1 MRITEILTERSQAQ
15 RKREA
20 GTVHD
25 QFFTRPE
32 VAAQFAN
39 WVKSHT
45 FYKSVTRIIEPAA
58 GNQDLAKN
66 FPNIEMYD
74 LDPQSPEVSAQDFF
88 TSQHK
93 YQPGFL
99 TVMNPPFGKAS
110 DLAIKFFNKAATYS
124 DYIAQIVP
132 RTFRRSGIQDRLA
145 GNFELV
151 DEYILPKG
159 SFYLPS
165 EGTDKKYD
173 VPAVA
178 QIWHRTETTRPKST
192 KPQIPQGIKFIR
204 DPKQANVAFRRKG
217 RRAGEI
223 VTQNLEQTNPN
234 SFFYL
239 NVDRPT
245 LSKLQAVD
253 WSEYGEDV
261 MGSRSISQN
270 DIISALQ

>member
-1 MRITEILTERSQAQ
+1 MRIIEILTERSQAE

-32 VAAQFAN
+32 AANQFAS
-39 WVKSHT
+39 WVKSHP
-45 FYKSVTRIIEPAA
+45 FYKSVTKVIEPAA
-58 GNQDLAKN
+58 GNMDLAKN
-66 FPNIEMYD
+66 FPNVEMYD
-74 LDPQSPEVSAQDFF
+74 LDPQHPEVSAQDFF

-124 DYIAQIVP
+124 DYIAMIVP
-132 RTFRRSGIQDRLA
+132 RTFRRSGIQDRLS
-145 GNFELV
+145 GSFELV

-165 EGTDKKYD
+165 EGPDRKYD

-178 QIWHRTETTRPKST
+178 QIWQRTDKPREKAVQQPIPK
-192 KPQIPQGIKFIR
+192 GIQFIR

-223 VTQNLEQTNPN
+223 ITQNLETTNPN

-239 NVDRPT
+239 KVDQPT
-245 LSKLQAVD
+245 LGKLQTID
-253 WSEYGEDV
+253 WSEYGHDV
-261 MGSRSISQN
+261 MGARSISQS
-270 DIISALQ
+270 DIAKALS

>member
-1 MRITEILTERSQAQ
+1 MRFYELLERSQAE

-39 WVKSHT
+39 WVKSHP
-45 FYKSVTRIIEPAA
+45 FYKSVTKIIEPAA

-110 DLAIKFFNKAATYS
+110 NMAIKFFNKAATFS

-165 EGTDKKYD
+165 EGPDRKYD

-178 QIWHRTETTRPKST
+178 QIWRRTEKPRPKQQP
-192 KPQIPQGIKFIR
+192 KPLPQGIQFVQ
-204 DPKQANVAFRRKG
+204 PQQANVAFRRKG
-217 RRAGEI
+217 RNAGEI
-223 VTQNLEQTNPN
+223 ITQNIEQTNPN
-234 SFFYL
+234 SFFYIKATPEMY
-239 NVDRPT
+239 D
-245 LSKLQAVD
+245 KLRSVN
-253 WSEYGEDV
+253 WREYGEDV
-261 MGSRSISQN
+261 MGARSISQA
-270 DIISALQ
+270 DIAKALN

>member
-1 MRITEILTERSQAQ
+1 MLIREILTEKTQAQ

-32 VAAQFAN
+32 VAQQFAN
-39 WVKSHT
+39 WVKSHP
-45 FYKSVTRIIEPAA
+45 FYKDVTKIIEPAA
-58 GNQDLAKN
+58 GNRDLAKN
-66 FPNIEMYD
+66 FPGIKMYD

-88 TSQHK
+88 QSNHK

-110 DLAIKFFNKAATYS
+110 DMAIKFFNKAATSS

-165 EGTDKKYD
+165 EGPDRKYD

-178 QIWHRTETTRPKST
+178 QIWRRTEKARVKSEI
-192 KPQIPQGIKFIR
+192 KPLPQGIQFVQ
-204 DPKQANVAFRRKG
+204 PQQANVAFRRKG
-217 RRAGEI
+217 RNAGEI
-223 VTQNLEQTNPN
+223 ITQNIEQTNPN
-234 SFFYL
+234 SFFYIKATPEMY
-239 NVDRPT
+239 D
-245 LSKLQAVD
+245 KLRSVN
-253 WSEYGEDV
+253 WREYGEDV
-261 MGSRSISQN
+261 MGARSISQG
-270 DIISALQ
+270 DIAKALN

>member
-1 MRITEILTERSQAQ
+1 MRIIEILTERSQAE

-39 WVKSHT
+39 WVKSHP
-45 FYKSVTRIIEPAA
+45 FYKETTKIIEPAA
-58 GNQDLAKN
+58 GNKDLAKH
-66 FPNIEMYD
+66 FPKIEMYD
-74 LDPQSPEVSAQDFF
+74 LDPQYPDIGAQDFF
-88 TSQHK
+88 QSQHQ

-110 DLAIKFFNKAATYS
+110 DLAIQFFNKAATFS

-132 RTFRRSGIQDRLA
+132 RTFRRSSVQNRLA
-145 GNFELV
+145 DKFELV
-151 DEYILPKG
+151 DEYILPRG

-165 EGTDKKYD
+165 EGPNRKYD

-178 QIWHRTETTRPKST
+178 QIWKRTATPRVKEQPIPMPPGVKFVRP
-192 KPQIPQGIKFIR
+192 
-204 DPKQANVAFRRKG
+204 DQADFAFRRKG

-223 VTQNLEQTNPN
+223 ITKDFEQANPN
-234 SFFYL
+234 SFFFIKGD
-239 NVDRPT
+239 VTPW
-245 LSKLQAVD
+245 QQVD
-253 WSEYGEDV
+253 WRQWGNDI
-261 MGSRSISQN
+261 MGSRSISQT
-270 DIISALQ
+270 DIARALSS

>member
-1 MRITEILTERSQAQ
+1 MLIRELLTEKTQAQ

-32 VAAQFAN
+32 VAQQFAN
-39 WVKSHT
+39 WVKSHP
-45 FYKSVTRIIEPAA
+45 FYKDITKIIEPAA
-58 GNQDLAKN
+58 GNRDLAKN
-66 FPNIEMYD
+66 FPGIKMYD
-74 LDPQSPEVSAQDFF
+74 LDPQDPEISAQDFF

-110 DLAIKFFNKAATYS
+110 DMAIKFFNKAATFS
-124 DYIAQIVP
+124 DYIAMIVP

-145 GNFELV
+145 SNFELV

-165 EGTDKKYD
+165 EGPDRKYD

-178 QIWHRTETTRPKST
+178 QIWQRTEQPRQKMVQQPMPK
-192 KPQIPQGIKFIR
+192 GIQFVQ
-204 DPKQANVAFRRKG
+204 PNQADFAFRRKG

-223 VTQNLEQTNPN
+223 ITQNIEATNPN
-234 SFFYL
+234 SFFYVKATPEMF
-239 NVDRPT
+239 NKFKSINWR
-245 LSKLQAVD
+245 
-253 WSEYGEDV
+253 EYGHDV
-261 MGSRSISQN
+261 MGARSISQA
-270 DIISALQ
+270 DIAGALS